1 MTRPGI
7 LALALL
13 APLALACSPP
23 GLTQSYPTKP
33 IRLVVPFV
41 PGGGSDLM
49 ARSIGQKLHEAWGQ
63 PVVVDHRPGGTGAVG
78 SVIVAQSAAD
88 GYALLMV
95 TSSTHAISPN
105 LYRKPPYNP
114 AKDFAT
120 IALTGTA
127 PQVLA
132 VHPSVPVNSVKELI
146 ALAKAKPGTLNFA
159 SPGTGTLGHMTGEL
173 FKMVTGVEM
182 VHIPYKGSAS
192 AARELLGGQVQLS
205 FSGPGPV
212 IPQVRAGKLKALA
225 AATRQRSAEM
235 KEIPTFAEL
244 GYPGIEASNWYG
256 MLTTAGTPKA
266 IVDKLNR
273 EIVRIVQL
281 PEIREIFFRQGYE
294 PATSTPGEFAQF
306 IQDELAK
313 WEKVVKASGMQ
324 ID

>member
-1 MTRPGI
+1 MNTTFAAI
-7 LALALL
+7 LFSAIFTIGAGSTALA
-13 APLALACSPP
+13 
-23 GLTQSYPTKP
+23 QSYPVKP
-33 IRLVVPFV
+33 IRFVVPFV
-41 PGGGSDLM
+41 PGGGTDLM
-49 ARSIGQKLHEAWGQ
+49 ARSIGQKLNEAWGQ
-63 PVVVDHRPGGTGAVG
+63 PVVVDHRPGGTGAVA
-78 SVIVAQSAAD
+78 SLIVAQSAAD

-105 LYRKPPYNP
+105 LYRKPPYHP
-114 AKDFAT
+114 AKDFAAV
-120 IALTGTA
+120 ALTATA

-132 VHPSVPVNSVKELI
+132 VHPSVPVNSVKELV
-146 ALAKAKPGTLNFA
+146 ALAKAKPGSLNFA

-173 FKMVTGVEM
+173 FKMVTGIDM

-225 AATRQRSAEM
+225 AATRERSAEM
-235 KEIPTFAEL
+235 REIPTFAEL

-256 MLTTAGTPKA
+256 ILTTAGTPKA
-266 IVDKLNR
+266 VVDKLNR
-273 EIVRIVQL
+273 EIVRIVRL
-281 PEIREIFFRQGYE
+281 PETREIFFRQGYE
-294 PATSTPGEFAQF
+294 PVTSTPAEFAQF

-313 WEKVVKASGMQ
+313 WQKVVKASGMQ